1 LFHWRRFADLF
12 APSLVN
18 IDVAGRAG
26 TGATAFRLNFRHAM
40 VNRRLHD
47 CGTGLAFDGPRS
59 ACGIDI
65 GNFHHGEMTGRQF
78 RLGRAPGGAMPLR
91 ALGSI
96 GSRCATPAAFRS
108 KTAAMPR
115 VGPTVAALLSAQ
127 WRLRSGWARWARAIN
142 PLTMIKRSL
151 PARFP
156 LICQTDRMPA
166 GGAAW
171 GFFWGVPI

>member
-1 LFHWRRFADLF
+1 
-12 APSLVN
+12 
-18 IDVAGRAG
+18 
-26 TGATAFRLNFRHAM
+26 
-40 VNRRLHD
+40 
-47 CGTGLAFDGPRS
+47 
-59 ACGIDI
+59 
-65 GNFHHGEMTGRQF
+65 
-78 RLGRAPGGAMPLR
+78 MPLR

-115 VGPTVAALLSAQ
+115 VGPKAAALLSAQ

-151 PARFP
+151 PVRFP

-171 GFFWGVPI
+171 GFFGESQYSEQCMGARSRRGPKHVFMCRPSQG